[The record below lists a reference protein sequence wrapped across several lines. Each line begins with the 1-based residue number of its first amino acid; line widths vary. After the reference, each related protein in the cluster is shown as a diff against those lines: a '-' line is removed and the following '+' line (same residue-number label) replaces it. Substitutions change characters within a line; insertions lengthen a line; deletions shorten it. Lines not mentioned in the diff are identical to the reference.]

1 MSKTQTTKAINQEL
15 VKLNQI
21 IDRKIISGIAYSR
34 EANRHKSLLSQ
45 LSRLQRSN
53 WLTRVASVFVI

>member
-21 IDRKIISGIAYSR
+21 IDQKIIRGMAYAR

-45 LSRLQRSN
+45 LGRLQQSN
-53 WLTRVASVFVI
+53 WLTRVATAFLF